1 MTATAVLT
9 RCPAWCTEHVEDL
22 DGSFLGHAHKVLT
35 PLEGTWVYL
44 HKYEDEQFI
53 DVQVQDL
60 DHGFS
65 PENVVQLIDVLV
77 RAVWML
83 DPDFEYAAD
92 HDTDG
97 LWAAIGKT
105 VRQVFADAGANQFDA
120 AMLLGITQPDF
131 SIISRGMGV
140 RTFTLRELAAV
151 ADFAGITL
159 TELIS
164 DIERNRR

>member
-1 MTATAVLT
+1 MTATAVST
-9 RCPAWCTEHVEDL
+9 RCPAWCTEHVNDI
-22 DGSFLGHAHKVLT
+22 DGSFLGHAHKLST
-35 PLEGTWVYL
+35 DIETACVYL
-44 HKYEDEQFI
+44 NQSDDAQFI
-53 DVQVQDL
+53 DIQVADL
-60 DHGFS
+60 DMGFT
-65 PENVVQLIDVLV
+65 PEHVVQLIDVLV

-83 DPDFEYAAD
+83 DPEFEYAAD

-97 LWAAIGKT
+97 LWAATGRT
-105 VRQVFADAGANQFDA
+105 VRQAFADAGSNQFDA
-120 AMLLGITQPDF
+120 AMLLGMNQPEF

-159 TELIS
+159 TELVS

>member
-1 MTATAVLT
+1 MTAAAVST
-9 RCPAWCTEHVEDL
+9 RCPAWCTEHVNDI
-22 DGSFLGHAHKVLT
+22 DGSFLGHAHELST
-35 PLEGTWVYL
+35 DLENASVYL
-44 HKYEDEQFI
+44 HRSEDAQCI
-53 DVQVQDL
+53 DIQVDDL
-60 DHGFS
+60 DEGFT

-83 DPDFEYAAD
+83 DPEFEYSAD

-97 LWAAIGKT
+97 LWAATGRA
-105 VRQVFADAGANQFDA
+105 VRQAISDSGANQFDA

-140 RTFTLRELAAV
+140 RTFTLSELAAV

-159 TELIS
+159 SELVS